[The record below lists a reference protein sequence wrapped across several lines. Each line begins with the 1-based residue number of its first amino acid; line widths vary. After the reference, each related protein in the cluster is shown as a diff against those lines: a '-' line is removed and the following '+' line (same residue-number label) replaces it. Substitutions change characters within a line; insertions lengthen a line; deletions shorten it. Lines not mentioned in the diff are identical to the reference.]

1 MMTTRATIAV
11 RLLIVLGV
19 VCLTGML
26 FSSATSRELAGD
38 CKLSGSVTVR
48 NQPAPVGTLI
58 EAYIDGNL
66 MADTTVQVRGRYA
79 IAIPADDPVTI
90 DHDGWLQQD
99 IITLVVNGEAAH
111 PTVTASEGLRELDI
125 TVQFVSTVRKS
136 TWGKIKALFR

>member
-1 MMTTRATIAV
+1 MMSGFRIYKYAFLPLGVICLMGILLSPTIA
-11 RLLIVLGV
+11 
-19 VCLTGML
+19 
-26 FSSATSRELAGD
+26 RELAGD
-38 CKLSGSVTVR
+38 CKLQGKVTVR

-66 MADTTVQVRGRYA
+66 MADTTVQSRGRYA

-99 IITLVVNGEAAH
+99 IITLVVNGESAQ
-111 PTVTASEGLRELDI
+111 PTISAGEGRRSDIDI
-125 TVQFVSTVRKS
+125 TVQYVSDVRKS

>member
-1 MMTTRATIAV
+1 LWFAAV
-11 RLLIVLGV
+11 LVAV
-19 VCLTGML
+19 AGML
-26 FSSATSRELAGD
+26 SLSIGRELAGD
-38 CKLSGSVTVR
+38 CELSGAVAVR

-66 MADTTVQVRGRYA
+66 MADTTVRIRGRYE

-99 IITLVVNGEAAH
+99 NITLVVNGETAH
-111 PTVTASEGLRELDI
+111 PTISASEGAREVDI
-125 TVQFVSTVRKS
+125 TVQFISDVRRT